1 MCDRRRQMIKRLLG
15 CVREYKVYAILTPI
29 FIILEV
35 LLETMIPTVMG
46 MIIDQ
51 GIMVGNMNRILQLGG
66 ILAIMALLSL
76 ACGMGNGYTGAI
88 ASTGFAKNLRHDM
101 YYAIQDYSF
110 TNIDEFST
118 GSLVT
123 RLTTDVNSIQMA
135 FQMCLRIAFRAPL
148 MLITSLILAIRI
160 SSKLSIVFLV
170 AFAILSV
177 VIGFLMKYVMPI
189 FQRLFK
195 GYDRL
200 NTTVQENLNGIRVVK
215 SNVREDFEVN
225 KFKDA
230 VQYIY
235 DNNTKANRYMAMVMP
250 IMTIVMFGT
259 ILYISYMGGL
269 DVIGLTLSTGEL
281 TTLLTYVNQ
290 ILMSFMMV
298 SMVIVMIT
306 QSQAAA
312 KRVAE
317 VLEAKSDIV
326 NKQHPIETISDGSID
341 FEHVSFKYN
350 VDDESN
356 ALSDIDCHIASG
368 ETIGIIGTTGCGK
381 TSFVSLI
388 PRLYDA
394 SEGCVKVGGIDVK
407 DYDLNT
413 LRDNVAM
420 VLQQNTLFSGTI
432 RENLQWGDAK
442 ASDEQIR
449 HACDIACASEF
460 IDKMP
465 NGLDTYI
472 EQGGTNVSGGQKQRL
487 CIARALLKHPKILI
501 LDDSTSAC
509 DTHTDATIQHAFI
522 TEIPDVTKIII
533 AQRISS
539 VQNCDRI
546 IVLENGKINAIGN
559 HEQLLA
565 SNGIYQQVY
574 QSQTKGESNESK

>member
-66 ILAIMALLSL
+66 ILAIMALFSL

>member
-1 MCDRRRQMIKRLLG
+1 MIKRLLG

-66 ILAIMALLSL
+66 ILAIMALFSL

-326 NKQHPIETISDGSID
+326 NKQHPIEKISDGSID

-546 IVLENGKINAIGN
+546 IVLENDKINAIGN

>member
-1 MCDRRRQMIKRLLG
+1 MIKRLLG

-66 ILAIMALLSL
+66 ILAIMALFSL

-326 NKQHPIETISDGSID
+326 NKQHPIEKISDGSID

-460 IDKMP
+460 IGKMP

>member
-1 MCDRRRQMIKRLLG
+1 MIKRLLG

-66 ILAIMALLSL
+66 ILAIMALFSL

-350 VDDESN
+350 VDDESS

>member
-1 MCDRRRQMIKRLLG
+1 MIKRLLG

-394 SEGCVKVGGIDVK
+394 SEGCVKIGGIDVK

-420 VLQQNTLFSGTI
+420 VLQQNTLFFGTI

>member
-1 MCDRRRQMIKRLLG
+1 MIKRLLG

-66 ILAIMALLSL
+66 ILAIMALFSL

-442 ASDEQIR
+442 ASDEQIC

>member
-1 MCDRRRQMIKRLLG
+1 MIKRLLG

-66 ILAIMALLSL
+66 ILAIMALFSL
-76 ACGMGNGYTGAI
+76 VCGMGNGYTGAI

>member
-1 MCDRRRQMIKRLLG
+1 MIKRLLG

-66 ILAIMALLSL
+66 ILAIMALFSL
-76 ACGMGNGYTGAI
+76 VCGMGNGYTGAI

-215 SNVREDFEVN
+215 SNVRDDFEVN

-326 NKQHPIETISDGSID
+326 NKQHPIEKISDGSID

>member
-1 MCDRRRQMIKRLLG
+1 MIKRLLG

-66 ILAIMALLSL
+66 ILAIMALFSL

-326 NKQHPIETISDGSID
+326 NKQHPIEKISDGSID

-356 ALSDIDCHIASG
+356 ALSVIDCHIASG

-420 VLQQNTLFSGTI
+420 VLQQNILFSGTI

>member
-1 MCDRRRQMIKRLLG
+1 MIKRLLG

-546 IVLENGKINAIGN
+546 IVLENGKIYAIGN

>member
-1 MCDRRRQMIKRLLG
+1 MIKRLLG

-66 ILAIMALLSL
+66 ILAIMALFSL

-269 DVIGLTLSTGEL
+269 DVIGLMLSTGEL

>member
-1 MCDRRRQMIKRLLG
+1 MIKRLLG

-66 ILAIMALLSL
+66 ILAIMALFSL

>member
-1 MCDRRRQMIKRLLG
+1 MIKRLLG

-66 ILAIMALLSL
+66 ILAIMALFSL

-269 DVIGLTLSTGEL
+269 DVIGLMLSTGEL

-326 NKQHPIETISDGSID
+326 NKQHPIEKISDGSID

>member
-1 MCDRRRQMIKRLLG
+1 MIKRLLG

-326 NKQHPIETISDGSID
+326 NKQHPIEKISDGSID

>member
-1 MCDRRRQMIKRLLG
+1 MIKRLLG

-66 ILAIMALLSL
+66 ILAIMALFSL

-442 ASDEQIR
+442 ASDEQIS
-449 HACDIACASEF
+449 HACDIACVSEF

>member
-1 MCDRRRQMIKRLLG
+1 MIKRLLG

-66 ILAIMALLSL
+66 ILAIMALFSL

-356 ALSDIDCHIASG
+356 ALSDIDCHIESG

>member
-1 MCDRRRQMIKRLLG
+1 MIKRLLG

-66 ILAIMALLSL
+66 ILAIMALFSL

-442 ASDEQIR
+442 ASDEQIS
-449 HACDIACASEF
+449 HACDIACVSEF

-501 LDDSTSAC
+501 LDDSTSAY

>member
-1 MCDRRRQMIKRLLG
+1 MIKRLLG

-51 GIMVGNMNRILQLGG
+51 GIMVGNMSRILQLGG
-66 ILAIMALLSL
+66 ILAIMALFSL

-326 NKQHPIETISDGSID
+326 NKQHPIEKISDGSID

>member
-1 MCDRRRQMIKRLLG
+1 MIKRLLG

-76 ACGMGNGYTGAI
+76 AYGMGNGYTGAI

-326 NKQHPIETISDGSID
+326 NKQHPIEKISDGSID

>member
-1 MCDRRRQMIKRLLG
+1 MIKRLLG

-66 ILAIMALLSL
+66 ILAIMALFSL
-76 ACGMGNGYTGAI
+76 VCGMGNGYTGAI

-235 DNNTKANRYMAMVMP
+235 DNNTNANRYMAMVMP

>member
-1 MCDRRRQMIKRLLG
+1 MIKRLLG

-66 ILAIMALLSL
+66 ILAIMALFSL

-465 NGLDTYI
+465 SGLDTYI

-546 IVLENGKINAIGN
+546 IVLENGNINAIGN

>member
-1 MCDRRRQMIKRLLG
+1 MIKRLLG

-51 GIMVGNMNRILQLGG
+51 GIMVGNMSRILQLGG

-326 NKQHPIETISDGSID
+326 NKQHPIEKISDGSID
-341 FEHVSFKYN
+341 FEYVSFKYN

>member
-1 MCDRRRQMIKRLLG
+1 MIKRLLG

-66 ILAIMALLSL
+66 ILAIMALFSL

-88 ASTGFAKNLRHDM
+88 ASTGFAKNIRHDM

>member
-1 MCDRRRQMIKRLLG
+1 MIKRLLG

-215 SNVREDFEVN
+215 SNVRDDFEVN

>member
-1 MCDRRRQMIKRLLG
+1 MIKRLLG

-326 NKQHPIETISDGSID
+326 NKQHPIEKISDGSID

-356 ALSDIDCHIASG
+356 ALSVIDCHIASG

>member
-1 MCDRRRQMIKRLLG
+1 MIKRLLG

-66 ILAIMALLSL
+66 ILAIMALFSL

-420 VLQQNTLFSGTI
+420 VLQQNILFSGTI

>member
-1 MCDRRRQMIKRLLG
+1 
-15 CVREYKVYAILTPI
+15 
-29 FIILEV
+29 
-35 LLETMIPTVMG
+35 
-46 MIIDQ
+46 
-51 GIMVGNMNRILQLGG
+51 
-66 ILAIMALLSL
+66 
-76 ACGMGNGYTGAI
+76 
-88 ASTGFAKNLRHDM
+88 
-101 YYAIQDYSF
+101 
-110 TNIDEFST
+110 
-118 GSLVT
+118 
-123 RLTTDVNSIQMA
+123 
-135 FQMCLRIAFRAPL
+135 
-148 MLITSLILAIRI
+148 
-160 SSKLSIVFLV
+160 
-170 AFAILSV
+170 
-177 VIGFLMKYVMPI
+177 
-189 FQRLFK
+189 
-195 GYDRL
+195 
-200 NTTVQENLNGIRVVK
+200 
-215 SNVREDFEVN
+215 
-225 KFKDA
+225 
-230 VQYIY
+230 
-235 DNNTKANRYMAMVMP
+235 
-250 IMTIVMFGT
+250 MFGT

>member
-1 MCDRRRQMIKRLLG
+1 MIKRLLG

-66 ILAIMALLSL
+66 ILAIMALFSL

-326 NKQHPIETISDGSID
+326 NKQHPIEKISDGSID

>member
-1 MCDRRRQMIKRLLG
+1 MIKRLLG

-66 ILAIMALLSL
+66 ILAIMALFSL
-76 ACGMGNGYTGAI
+76 VCGMGNGYTGAI

-326 NKQHPIETISDGSID
+326 NKQHPIEKISDGSID

>member
-1 MCDRRRQMIKRLLG
+1 MIKRLLG

-235 DNNTKANRYMAMVMP
+235 NNNTKANRYMAMVMP

>member
-1 MCDRRRQMIKRLLG
+1 MIKRLLG

-66 ILAIMALLSL
+66 ILAIMALFSL

-326 NKQHPIETISDGSID
+326 NKQHPIEKISDGSID

-356 ALSDIDCHIASG
+356 ALSVIDCHIASG

>member
-1 MCDRRRQMIKRLLG
+1 MIKRLLG

>member
-1 MCDRRRQMIKRLLG
+1 MIKRLLG

-51 GIMVGNMNRILQLGG
+51 GIMVGNMSRILQLGG

>member
-1 MCDRRRQMIKRLLG
+1 MIKRLLG

-66 ILAIMALLSL
+66 ILAIMALFSL

-574 QSQTKGESNESK
+574 QSQTKGDQL